1 MGNRLAVQTAH
12 LDYYL
17 HDLSEIVKDQNL
29 GNGRFLKTIKCQHT
43 SYDEGAIVVK
53 VYVKRVN
60 NFSLAKQGQQLN
72 GMLRVLPCFIQQR
85 SLTSILLRN
94 LYDIPTNPQ
103 SERVS
108 IPKVYGD

>member
-53 VYVKRVN
+53 VYVKRVS
-60 NFSLAKQGQQLN
+60 NFSLTKQGQQLN
-72 GMLRVLPCFIQQR
+72 GKPIICLVQQIINLPFL
-85 SLTSILLRN
+85 SLRN
-94 LYDIPTNPQ
+94 LHDLPSNTE

-108 IPKVYGD
+108 LPKVHGN